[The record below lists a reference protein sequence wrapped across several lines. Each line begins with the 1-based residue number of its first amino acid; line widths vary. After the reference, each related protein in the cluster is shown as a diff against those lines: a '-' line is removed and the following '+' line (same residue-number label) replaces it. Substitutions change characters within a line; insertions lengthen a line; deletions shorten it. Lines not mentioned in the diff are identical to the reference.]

1 MKESDM
7 EEIADLIERVVVKRE
22 SPAKV
27 REDVVKFRQDFQKIH
42 FAFDTMRDAYE
53 YIKIR

>member
-1 MKESDM
+1 MTESDM
-7 EEIADLIERVVVKRE
+7 KEIADLIARVVVKRE
-22 SPAKV
+22 PPVQVKK
-27 REDVVKFRQDFQKIH
+27 DVIQFRRNFQKIH